1 MSNKI
6 NKVAVLGTG
15 VMGGQIAA
23 HLTNANYEVYAF
35 DMDQETAQKGMKAT
49 SEIKPAAYYNKKSAD
64 KVTIMNYND
73 HLEKISECDWV
84 VEAISERIDW
94 KKDLYAKI
102 TPHLSDSAIL
112 TSNTSGIA
120 LSELSEDMD
129 EGLKSRF
136 FITHFFNPPR
146 YMKLVELIYPDSVDK
161 EALSTIE
168 KILED
173 DLGKGVVHAK
183 DTPNFIAN
191 RIGVFGMMHVLSVA
205 TEMKLSVEDID
216 FFTGTLIG
224 RPKSGTFRTADI
236 VGLDTM
242 GFVAKT
248 AYDKCTEDESR
259 DTFVLPDYINKML
272 ENKWLGQK
280 SGQGFYKKIEKGLI
294 HSIDLDTLE
303 YTPQNKKK
311 YSGVRIAKEY
321 TNLEDRIRSLCY
333 SNDPAGEFTWKSI
346 SKTLVYSANRI
357 PEISD
362 NIYSI
367 DRSMRWGFAWDRGP
381 FEVWDIIGLER
392 SVERMEEE
400 GVKVPDWVQEMLSNG
415 KKSFYTYLDG
425 VKHYYCQD
433 KKDYEVVPVSAKN
446 MKFFNLKKNNGLIKK
461 NWSASVVDLGN
472 GITGVELHS
481 VLKEDLNPIDGSIM
495 ETFKFARDWT
505 EENGYKGLVISGDGK
520 NFSAGANLNMILD
533 FAERKDWEGIEN
545 VIDLMQSLMQE
556 LRFAP
561 FPVVSAPF
569 GLVLGGGYETIGAT
583 DRIVAAAESYIGLV
597 EVGVGLIPGAGGNLR
612 MISRLTKKIQTMVP
626 GAFPII
632 QKAFE
637 TIGYA
642 KVSFSAKQAKSHG
655 YLSDDDIIIVNRDH
669 LLSKAKDVAL
679 EMSEGYKAPEME
691 TFKLPGTSGRLA
703 ITTMVKGLVKTKKI
717 SEHDALIANKLS
729 HVLTGGDKG
738 GPFSPV
744 DEQYLL
750 DIEREAFISLCG
762 EQKSVDRIKY
772 MLAKGKP
779 LRN

>member
-1 MSNKI
+1 MMSNKI

-35 DMDQETAQKGMKAT
+35 DMDQETADKGMKAT

-64 KVTIMNYND
+64 KVTVMNYNE
-73 HLEKISECDWV
+73 HLEKLSDCDWV

-259 DTFVLPDYINKML
+259 DTFVLPGYIDKML

-362 NIYSI
+362 NIY
-367 DRSMRWGFAWDRGP
+367 
-381 FEVWDIIGLER
+381 
-392 SVERMEEE
+392 
-400 GVKVPDWVQEMLSNG
+400 
-415 KKSFYTYLDG
+415 
-425 VKHYYCQD
+425 
-433 KKDYEVVPVSAKN
+433 
-446 MKFFNLKKNNGLIKK
+446 
-461 NWSASVVDLGN
+461 
-472 GITGVELHS
+472 
-481 VLKEDLNPIDGSIM
+481 
-495 ETFKFARDWT
+495 
-505 EENGYKGLVISGDGK
+505 
-520 NFSAGANLNMILD
+520 
-533 FAERKDWEGIEN
+533 
-545 VIDLMQSLMQE
+545 
-556 LRFAP
+556 
-561 FPVVSAPF
+561 
-569 GLVLGGGYETIGAT
+569 
-583 DRIVAAAESYIGLV
+583 
-597 EVGVGLIPGAGGNLR
+597 
-612 MISRLTKKIQTMVP
+612 
-626 GAFPII
+626 
-632 QKAFE
+632 
-637 TIGYA
+637 
-642 KVSFSAKQAKSHG
+642 
-655 YLSDDDIIIVNRDH
+655 
-669 LLSKAKDVAL
+669 
-679 EMSEGYKAPEME
+679 
-691 TFKLPGTSGRLA
+691 
-703 ITTMVKGLVKTKKI
+703 
-717 SEHDALIANKLS
+717 
-729 HVLTGGDKG
+729 
-738 GPFSPV
+738 
-744 DEQYLL
+744 
-750 DIEREAFISLCG
+750 
-762 EQKSVDRIKY
+762 
-772 MLAKGKP
+772 
-779 LRN
+779 